1 MDLNLIKQFVLK
13 CGNLYL
19 ENINGYIV
27 PKTLISFNGQ
37 EIPLINNRNNA
48 LINNKSSYSE
58 CFEDDINRKISR
70 GEEYLYYIPEFPIII
85 ENRDLWNNILS
96 FYGAYR
102 PDFIHTNYFF
112 LDYFFPSLNC
122 CVEIDSNY
130 HDRKELYDKAR
141 DLYIYKTYGIATTRF
156 MCYNRDN
163 KQAYLNK
170 LNRFYESIL
179 NRFSKWNIAINNNF
193 TYIDYSETIINNF
206 IIKNKQA
213 LEFIDKLIYY
223 FGNWGF
229 YTNDVIKI
237 SYQDL
242 SKIDYRNFS
251 NNTSI
256 YKKNSPEKLLLNGI
270 LVLIEQLYGK
280 KLEIV

>member
-112 LDYFFPSLNC
+112 LDY
-122 CVEIDSNY
+122 
-130 HDRKELYDKAR
+130 
-141 DLYIYKTYGIATTRF
+141 
-156 MCYNRDN
+156 
-163 KQAYLNK
+163 YL
-170 LNRFYESIL
+170 
-179 NRFSKWNIAINNNF
+179 
-193 TYIDYSETIINNF
+193 T
-206 IIKNKQA
+206 
-213 LEFIDKLIYY
+213 
-223 FGNWGF
+223 
-229 YTNDVIKI
+229 
-237 SYQDL
+237 
-242 SKIDYRNFS
+242 
-251 NNTSI
+251 
-256 YKKNSPEKLLLNGI
+256 LLFQRLH
-270 LVLIEQLYGK
+270 
-280 KLEIV
+280 